1 MKTHEI
7 DGFGHVNKAMVACPI
22 SGFYLQAYRWMVE
35 EVDLIFFVLWSPWV
49 QSKSIGVSHT
59 NIV

>member
-1 MKTHEI
+1 
-7 DGFGHVNKAMVACPI
+7 VNKAMVACPI